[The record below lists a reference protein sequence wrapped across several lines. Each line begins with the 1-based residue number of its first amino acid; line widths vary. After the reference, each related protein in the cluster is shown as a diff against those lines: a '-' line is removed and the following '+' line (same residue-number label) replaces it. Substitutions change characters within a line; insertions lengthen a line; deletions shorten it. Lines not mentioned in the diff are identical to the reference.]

1 MTQAGEDTHL
11 RSMQRDVHSAEE
23 AKYLDR
29 RRRRRGV
36 TIALLLLVAVI
47 AMFFVCIS
55 LGSTRIP
62 VHDVWEAL
70 MGRADWGT
78 DWIVNDFRAPRVVG
92 AAMVGAAL
100 SLGGMAM
107 QALFKNPMASPSV
120 LGISSGAS
128 FGAAFYLA
136 YGTSVVVSGLG
147 TVFCA
152 FGMAM
157 MTMILV
163 YGLAYRRVGGV
174 QTTMLLL
181 AGMAVSALF
190 SGLTSTVEFFSDEE
204 TVTAIVFWM
213 LGSFDGCGWSDV
225 WMMMVP
231 IIAGSV
237 LIMINL
243 RELNLMTA
251 GESKARALGVNVRNV
266 RLMLLVGS
274 SLLVAASV
282 SICGVISFVGLIIPH
297 IFRSLIGPDH
307 RKLAPVCLL
316 GGALFLMLVD
326 TFARCAMP
334 PYELPVGVVTSIIGA
349 PFFLWILRSRKTEIW
364 RG

>member
-1 MTQAGEDTHL
+1 MRQVV
-11 RSMQRDVHSAEE
+11 RSAEE
-23 AKYLDR
+23 AKSLDRKR
-29 RRRRRGV
+29 RRRAV
-36 TIALLLLVAVI
+36 TAAAVL
-47 AMFFVCIS
+47 AVTVVVMFFVCIS
-55 LGSTRIP
+55 LGSTNIP
-62 VHDVWEAL
+62 LSDVWASIF
-70 MGRADWGT
+70 GDTDWGT
-78 DWIVNDFRAPRVVG
+78 DWIVMGYRAPRVVT
-92 AAMVGAAL
+92 AALVGIAL

-136 YGTSVVVSGLG
+136 YGTSIVISGLG
-147 TVFCA
+147 TMFCA

-157 MTMILV
+157 LTMLLV
-163 YGLAYRRVGGV
+163 YTLAYNRSGGV

-181 AGMAVSALF
+181 AGMAVSAMF
-190 SGLTSTVEFFSDEE
+190 SGLTSMVEFFSDEE

-213 LGSFDGCGWSDV
+213 LGSFDGCTWDDV
-225 WMMMVP
+225 GLLLIPV
-231 IIAGSV
+231 IVGST
-237 LIMINL
+237 LILLNL

-251 GESKARALGVNVRNV
+251 GESKARALGVNVKRV

-274 SLLVAASV
+274 SLLVAGSV
-282 SICGVISFVGLIIPH
+282 ATCGVISFVGLIIPH
-297 IFRSLIGPDH
+297 IFRTLVGPDH
-307 RKLAPVCLL
+307 KKLAPICML

-326 TFARCAMP
+326 TFARSVLP

-349 PFFLWILRSRKTEIW
+349 PFFLWILRSRKNEVW